1 MLLTA
6 SEAIELAALALCR
19 AAAARFS
26 YGYPWLSFNH
36 RRGWAVVDQALRRGW
51 RPNSLLDDGHHLEDA
66 RTSDERVDA
75 VADLHLR
82 RRFGRG
88 AVHTYVAAT
97 AGGSRLRP
105 ALVDPDGPQPD
116 VYPGPVDLD
125 IVPARTDGCSFP
137 FARELSPR

>member
-6 SEAIELAALALCR
+6 PEAIELAALALCR

-26 YGYPWLSFNH
+26 DGYAWLSLDH
-36 RRGWAVVDQALRRGW
+36 RRRRAAVDQALRRRW
-51 RPNSLLDDGHHLEDA
+51 RPNSLFDDRHYLENA

-97 AGGSRLRP
+97 AGGSRVRP
-105 ALVDPDGPQPD
+105 ALVDPDGP
-116 VYPGPVDLD
+116 
-125 IVPARTDGCSFP
+125 
-137 FARELSPR
+137 